1 MVILQNVIKIIVG
14 IIGMIV
20 SGVLMFYFVKVE
32 GKKQNREEVTENIIV
47 DSVNG
52 KNQEND
58 SYTGNNGQGHV
69 YDTMDLTGGGS
80 EDTALLGEEVSEDT
94 SLL

>member
-1 MVILQNVIKIIVG
+1 MVQNVIKIIVG

-32 GKKQNREEVTENIIV
+32 GKKQSREKVTENIIV
-47 DSVNG
+47 DSMDEN
-52 KNQEND
+52 NQVSD
-58 SYTGNNGQGHV
+58 SYTGNNGQVHV
-69 YDTMDLTGGGS
+69 YDTMDLTGGDS
-80 EDTALLGEEVSEDT
+80 DETSLLGEEVSEDT

>member
-1 MVILQNVIKIIVG
+1 MVQNVIKIIVG

-32 GKKQNREEVTENIIV
+32 GEKLAMEEGTQNIDV
-47 DSVNG
+47 DIVNG
-52 KNQEND
+52 NNQASD
-58 SYTGNNGQGHV
+58 SYTGNNGEDHV
-69 YDTMDLTGGGS
+69 YDTMDLTGGDS
-80 EDTALLGEEVSEDT
+80 DETSLLGEEVSEDT

>member
-32 GKKQNREEVTENIIV
+32 GSKQEMQEVTENEIV
-47 DSVNG
+47 DTGNANNPVSV
-52 KNQEND
+52 
-58 SYTGNNGQGHV
+58 SYTGNNGENHV
-69 YDTMDLTGGGS
+69 YDTIDLTGGDS
-80 EDTALLGEEVSEDT
+80 DETSLLGEEVSEDT

>member
-1 MVILQNVIKIIVG
+1 MVQNVIKIIVG

-69 YDTMDLTGGGS
+69 YDTMDLTSGDS
-80 EDTALLGEEVSEDT
+80 DETSLLGEEVSEDT